1 MPLIITVRKSFLEL
15 VIENWMFQNPLVIE
29 AKDNYQEEVLRKIL
43 KFSALG

>member
-29 AKDNYQEEVLRKIL
+29 AKDAEIDLVMAEIE
-43 KFSALG
+43 KFISTK